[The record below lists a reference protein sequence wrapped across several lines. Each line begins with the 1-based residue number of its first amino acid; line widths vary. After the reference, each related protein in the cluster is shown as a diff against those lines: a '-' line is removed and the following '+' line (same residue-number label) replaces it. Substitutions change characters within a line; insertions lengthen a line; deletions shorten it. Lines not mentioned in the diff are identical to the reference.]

1 MVSGDRRWDGS
12 MFLDFEETVARL
24 EKDLEALG
32 DGNLCEKLRKAKA
45 LARLELVLKEANAS
59 PSLQRE

>member
-1 MVSGDRRWDGS
+1 